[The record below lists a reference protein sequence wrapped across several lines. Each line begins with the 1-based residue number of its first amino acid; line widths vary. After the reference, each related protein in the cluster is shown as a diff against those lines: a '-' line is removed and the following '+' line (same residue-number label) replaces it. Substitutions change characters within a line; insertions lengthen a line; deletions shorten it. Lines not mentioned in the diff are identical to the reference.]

1 MILKGLSAFSE
12 APKAGEIL
20 VALLVVLAV
29 LFVVEKLTD

>member
-1 MILKGLSAFSE
+1 MILKELAALSE
-12 APKAGEIL
+12 APKAGEVL